1 MTRTLTRVAVAAI
14 WWHRLDLD
22 DLDSDSDYEKGVFLF
37 YWRRHTR
44 TTPELIPDISTL
56 SDGDIDHYL
65 GTRISDAEVCTSLEY
80 VYLVGTKDSQ
90 KIEVDLYDSGATRHM
105 SGFLHKFINFVEIKP
120 VPIMAADKRTFQ
132 ATGKGDMYV
141 SIPNRNQP
149 NSRVLLKDVL
159 YASSMGVTLVSISRI
174 TGAGSTVVFTGN
186 FCRIYDRDRKLVGEI
201 RVKGG
206 LYWVYYSPNGVAGY
220 SVWKSGSVRFFSQ
233 ISTDRNRNRLPI
245 MARPQITGPDGK

>member
-1 MTRTLTRVAVAAI
+1 M
-14 WWHRLDLD
+14 
-22 DLDSDSDYEKGVFLF
+22 
-37 YWRRHTR
+37 
-44 TTPELIPDISTL
+44 
-56 SDGDIDHYL
+56 
-65 GTRISDAEVCTSLEY
+65 
-80 VYLVGTKDSQ
+80 YLVGTKDSQ

-174 TGAGSTVVFTGN
+174 TGAGSMVVFTGN

-206 LYWVYYSPNGVAGY
+206 LY
-220 SVWKSGSVRFFSQ
+220 
-233 ISTDRNRNRLPI
+233 
-245 MARPQITGPDGK
+245 